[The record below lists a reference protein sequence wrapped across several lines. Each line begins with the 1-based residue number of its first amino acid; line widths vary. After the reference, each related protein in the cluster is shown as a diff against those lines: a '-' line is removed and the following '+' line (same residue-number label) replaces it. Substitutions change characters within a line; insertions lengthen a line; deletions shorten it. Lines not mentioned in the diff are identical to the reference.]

1 MKAVVQTYLP
11 GNFGG
16 DALASILFGD
26 VNPSGK
32 LPYTYPRYANSTIP
46 YFHKLSE
53 EQTKAEGVY
62 NYEADFNPQYE
73 FGFGLSYTTFNYSNL
88 KLNKT
93 EITNSDE
100 LQVSID
106 VTNAGSREGKEV
118 VQLFTADLYASTTPD
133 VKRLRRFE
141 KISLK
146 AGETKTVTF
155 TLTSKDL
162 AFVNHEGN
170 WITEAGDF
178 DLMIGNQKVKFNVI
192 DANKL

>member
-1 MKAVVQTYLP
+1 M
-11 GNFGG
+11 
-16 DALASILFGD
+16 
-26 VNPSGK
+26 
-32 LPYTYPRYANSTIP
+32 
-46 YFHKLSE
+46 
-53 EQTKAEGVY
+53 
-62 NYEADFNPQYE
+62 
-73 FGFGLSYTTFNYSNL
+73 SYTTFNYSNL